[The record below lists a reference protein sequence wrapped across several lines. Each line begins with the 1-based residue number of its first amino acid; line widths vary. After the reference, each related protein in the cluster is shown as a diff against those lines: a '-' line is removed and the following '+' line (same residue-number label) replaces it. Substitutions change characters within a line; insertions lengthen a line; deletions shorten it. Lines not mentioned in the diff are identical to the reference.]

1 MGLSMQQVIRENGWR
16 LLSLSKTGSAVRTI
30 VLTGATGLVGS
41 HFLFWKIRQPGRV
54 FVLAGG
60 DSPEHGRERVLA
72 ALQQCAAAYN
82 LPLPDEDIAHKLV
95 VLHGQLGEPRC
106 RLSAHALATLAA
118 AGVDEFWHCADSRQ
132 FEDRYRD
139 EIARHNLDGTR
150 NVLELAVHAGA
161 HRFLH
166 LSTVYSSGK
175 LNGDIPEALLPLE
188 IEYNNFYEESKNR
201 AEHLVAGFC
210 SERGIDYRILRSSTV
225 IGPLISHRNGGHYGI
240 YGFARELFRLRD
252 TLARIDPPLRLT
264 MQHDAA
270 LNLTPV
276 DECVYDMLTLD
287 QHGDS
292 QQRVFHLCNP
302 SELAIDEMLR
312 RLSRLIGQPLLTA
325 VQQRDSAATLLED
338 VLDQRIRFYAGYL
351 HSRKRLARSA
361 PAQAALNWHDFE
373 LYLSAYRQE
382 FQAQQ
387 GSQAGFERLQLRA
400 RDGVD
405 LCVFRL
411 GAAELPPLLLVNG
424 YGMPA
429 DFMLPLALR
438 LSSTFRVYTWES
450 RWVPTLSHPFQP
462 GGCDVQVHVDDL
474 ADILARY
481 RLSDLPLVAWGSGSH
496 ISLAALAEHKQQL
509 RCAVLLEPGVTLAQP
524 TIQHTRYEVGL
535 RTLLPKIAG
544 SFRMAETYCELIY
557 GARHGN
563 VEERQRLSSII
574 ASTDPYLLY
583 LSSLPYRSPEALYRY
598 ANMMTGLF
606 RRPCDE
612 WLRRIEQPVLVRVS
626 EDNQL
631 AHPDIGRAVSSK
643 LAHGTLE
650 SVATGGHFSHFYQAE
665 VAAGIRRFI
674 AQTST
679 AATDYSMQE
688 QHATRGASS

>member
-1 MGLSMQQVIRENGWR
+1 
-16 LLSLSKTGSAVRTI
+16 
-30 VLTGATGLVGS
+30 
-41 HFLFWKIRQPGRV
+41 
-54 FVLAGG
+54 
-60 DSPEHGRERVLA
+60 
-72 ALQQCAAAYN
+72 
-82 LPLPDEDIAHKLV
+82 
-95 VLHGQLGEPRC
+95 
-106 RLSAHALATLAA
+106 
-118 AGVDEFWHCADSRQ
+118 
-132 FEDRYRD
+132 
-139 EIARHNLDGTR
+139 
-150 NVLELAVHAGA
+150 
-161 HRFLH
+161 
-166 LSTVYSSGK
+166 
-175 LNGDIPEALLPLE
+175 
-188 IEYNNFYEESKNR
+188 
-201 AEHLVAGFC
+201 
-210 SERGIDYRILRSSTV
+210 
-225 IGPLISHRNGGHYGI
+225 
-240 YGFARELFRLRD
+240 
-252 TLARIDPPLRLT
+252 
-264 MQHDAA
+264 
-270 LNLTPV
+270 
-276 DECVYDMLTLD
+276 
-287 QHGDS
+287 
-292 QQRVFHLCNP
+292 
-302 SELAIDEMLR
+302 
-312 RLSRLIGQPLLTA
+312 
-325 VQQRDSAATLLED
+325 
-338 VLDQRIRFYAGYL
+338 
-351 HSRKRLARSA
+351 
-361 PAQAALNWHDFE
+361 
-373 LYLSAYRQE
+373 
-382 FQAQQ
+382 
-387 GSQAGFERLQLRA
+387 
-400 RDGVD
+400 
-405 LCVFRL
+405 
-411 GAAELPPLLLVNG
+411 
-424 YGMPA
+424 MPA
-429 DFMLPLALR
+429 DFMLPLAQR

-606 RRPCDE
+606 RCPCDD